1 MKRENG
7 FLEIIG
13 IVANEDTHYS
23 LSLRGPTG
31 LQLEIR
37 MMSST
42 RALISRGL
50 VRAELL
56 VPPVLRLQAEQR
68 MMVST
73 PPTSPTA
80 PERLQELRGTTS
92 STPVSSSKRLH
103 RGGSMT
109 YQQ

>member
-1 MKRENG
+1 MRRENG

-56 VPPVLRLQAEQR
+56 VPPGAEAAGGAEDDGQHSTNQPHCSR
-68 MMVST
+68 ETSVSFLLFT
-73 PPTSPTA
+73 VETIVTVPS
-80 PERLQELRGTTS
+80 
-92 STPVSSSKRLH
+92 
-103 RGGSMT
+103 
-109 YQQ
+109 